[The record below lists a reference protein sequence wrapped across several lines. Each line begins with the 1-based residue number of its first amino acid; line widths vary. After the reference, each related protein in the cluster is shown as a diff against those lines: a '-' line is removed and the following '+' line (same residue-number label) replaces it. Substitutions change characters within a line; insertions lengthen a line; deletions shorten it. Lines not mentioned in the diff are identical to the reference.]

1 MSELIPCPF
10 CGTENTDVGFIG
22 HTDDCYLMRRYM
34 NAPKAKL
41 IEAWN
46 TRALEEGLAI
56 KLKKER
62 ELSDAL
68 YLLLVDNP
76 NTKLLADKILISVIG
91 EQK

>member
-10 CGTENTDVGFIG
+10 CAAENTDVGFIQ
-22 HTDDCYLMRRYM
+22 HTDDCYLMRKFM
-34 NAPKAKL
+34 NAPIPRL
-41 IEAWN
+41 IESWN
-46 TRALEEGLAI
+46 TRPLEDELRAR
-56 KLKKER
+56 LKKER

-76 NTKLLADKILISVIG
+76 ETKLLADKILISVVG